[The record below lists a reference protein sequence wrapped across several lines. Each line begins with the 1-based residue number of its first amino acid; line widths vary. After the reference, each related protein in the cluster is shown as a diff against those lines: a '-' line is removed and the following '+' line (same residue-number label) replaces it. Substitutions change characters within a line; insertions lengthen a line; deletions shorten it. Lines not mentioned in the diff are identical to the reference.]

1 MTRDAWLT
9 RHPYLRPVAVE
20 HAVVKRAA
28 ADIPAP
34 ESPTPDW
41 DGYASDFRA
50 GVPLLESSKVAMDL
64 LPPEDAVRS
73 LIARLVSS
81 PLPDPMAQQC
91 RALAA
96 ELESGGEPVEH
107 RGL

>member
-9 RHPYLRPVAVE
+9 RHPYLRPVAVV
-20 HAVVKRAA
+20 HAVVERAA

-50 GVPLLESSKVAMDL
+50 GVPLLESTKVAMDL

-73 LIARLVSS
+73 LIDVDRGPANQAPLEPAAR
-81 PLPDPMAQQC
+81 
-91 RALAA
+91 
-96 ELESGGEPVEH
+96 SGG
-107 RGL
+107 